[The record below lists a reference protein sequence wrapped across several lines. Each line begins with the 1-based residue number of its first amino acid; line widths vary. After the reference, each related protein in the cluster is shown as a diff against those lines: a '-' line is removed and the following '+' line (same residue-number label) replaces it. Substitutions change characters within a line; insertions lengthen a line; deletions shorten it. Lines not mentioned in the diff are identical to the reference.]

1 MSEELSLSEEL
12 RHAREARGET
22 LEQVHQRT
30 GISLTIL
37 SELESGDYT
46 VVEPVYARLAI
57 NHYASHLGLDGA
69 AFETRLRS
77 EDAATRPP
85 PVEMRTAKHPS
96 IQSLPEPSAVAEL
109 IRSQPPSRLATIGVI
124 LVVGLAIVLYLL
136 GSDTPDV
143 RATSHRSPPVS
154 RPVVTAP
161 LVPPPSD
168 PVQSDPVQS
177 GPVQSGPKQSGPMQ
191 SVPVQSVPQQ
201 SGATA
206 TDSRPSP
213 PPTTAPLDVAV
224 STPVPAAP
232 TPAISQNTAEAVTEV
247 ATYRDSAITAE
258 TLVPAVAAG
267 DTASQPE
274 PASPET
280 AVTAPPATVVAP
292 VDPVAASG
300 AATADT
306 ALTPSGSLVLQVDA
320 VDSTWVQVQWDDND
334 GVVEIIPSGQQRIW
348 GAENFF
354 LVRAGRAH
362 GVRFRFQGQLLGD
375 GRLGDP
381 TKVLRFRASAE
392 GVQLLGPDLEPIEPV
407 ALIPPDTTEVAVR
420 ERP

>member
-30 GISLTIL
+30 GISLTVL
-37 SELESGDYT
+37 RELESGDYS

-57 NHYASHLGLDGA
+57 NHYASHLGLDGV

-77 EDAATRPP
+77 EVAATRPP
-85 PVEMRTAKHPS
+85 PVVMRTTEHPS
-96 IQSLPEPSAVAEL
+96 IQSLPRPSPVAEL

-143 RATSHRSPPVS
+143 RGTSHRPPPVS

-161 LVPPPSD
+161 LVPA
-168 PVQSDPVQS
+168 QSAPAQS
-177 GPVQSGPKQSGPMQ
+177 APAQSAPAQ
-191 SVPVQSVPQQ
+191 SVPAQSVPAQ
-201 SGATA
+201 SGTAA

-213 PPTTAPLDVAV
+213 PLATTPLDVAI
-224 STPVPAAP
+224 STALPATP
-232 TPAISQNTAEAVTEV
+232 TEAISPGAAEAVPEV
-247 ATYRDSAITAE
+247 ETRQDSAITAA
-258 TLVPAVAAG
+258 TPVPALTATDLPPAAEMAPAVAG
-267 DTASQPE
+267 DTATPLES
-274 PASPET
+274 ASPET
-280 AVTAPPATVVAP
+280 AVTTPLATVVTP
-292 VDPVAASG
+292 VDSVASSNT
-300 AATADT
+300 ATVGT
-306 ALTPSGSLVLQVDA
+306 TVTPSGSLVLQIDA

-334 GVVEIIPSGQQRIW
+334 GVVEIIPSGQRRIW
-348 GAENFF
+348 GAERFF

-362 GVRFRFQGQLLGD
+362 GVHFHFQGQLLGD

-381 TKVLRFRASAE
+381 RRSCGSGLRPRVCSSS
-392 GVQLLGPDLEPIEPV
+392 GPTWNRSNPSL
-407 ALIPPDTTEVAVR
+407 
-420 ERP
+420 